1 MNDDEKK
8 LNKILD
14 DTIIDFEKDLET
26 ANIIYFE
33 NKDDESQKEELKEEL
48 KEEKEELKEEN
59 INKIES
65 IINYDTLTLAG
76 GSTKGLM
83 VLGCL
88 QYAYDNFLLNDIKI
102 YVGTSCGAMINYLL
116 LIGYTPIEI
125 IIYICSNRLIEKMA
139 HFNIVAMIN
148 SQGASSFYNIHEN
161 LEKMT
166 IEKIGFYPTLKE
178 LKDKFDKTLVCVT
191 YNITENK
198 TEYLSYENYPNLPCL
213 TAIRMS
219 SNLPLIFENYK
230 YGNSYYVD
238 GGVSDNF
245 AIDIGDKLG
254 NKVLGILLESSE
266 SNFNN
271 EKDVGILEFIYKL
284 MFIAISQILEYK
296 LKNVSDKCKIIR
308 LKNSKLKFFNFDI
321 NSKQKLDLFSSG
333 YTQMKDQIEE
343 I

>member
-1 MNDDEKK
+1 MSDDEKK
-8 LNKILD
+8 INKILD
-14 DTIIDFEKDLET
+14 DTIIEFEKDLQT
-26 ANIIYFE
+26 ANIVYFE
-33 NKDDESQKEELKEEL
+33 NEEKSNEEEELNDENNNKKEEEL
-48 KEEKEELKEEN
+48 NEDNKTIEELKEEN
-59 INKIES
+59 TKTES

-83 VLGCL
+83 VLGAL
-88 QYAYDNFLLNDIKI
+88 QYAYDNFLLNNIKI
-102 YVGTSCGAMINYLL
+102 YVGTSCGAMISYLL
-116 LIGYTPIEI
+116 LIGYTPIE
-125 IIYICSNRLIEKMA
+125 
-139 HFNIVAMIN
+139 FNIVAMIN
-148 SQGASSFYNIHEN
+148 SQGASSFSNIHEN

-166 IEKIGFYPTLKE
+166 IEKIGFYPTLKD
-178 LKDKFDKTLVCVT
+178 LKDKFNKTLICVT

-238 GGVSDNF
+238 GGISDNF

-254 NKVLGILLESSE
+254 KKVLGILLESSE

-271 EKDVGILEFIYKL
+271 EKDINILEFIYKL
-284 MFIAISQILEYK
+284 MFIPISQILEYK
-296 LKNVSDKCKIIR
+296 LKNVSEKCKIIT

-321 NSKQKLDLFSSG
+321 NSKEKLDLFSNG
-333 YTQMKDQIEE
+333 YTQIKEQLE
-343 I
+343 